1 MKKTVNLCFLAPL
14 VLLLFACPLMNTSQT
29 SPGGAQHPLVPGG
42 SNTAGLTVQT
52 DAIRNQGILVTGSGL
67 KLDITTVVDDGT
79 TVNCVDAVGVAPVA
93 DSSGG
98 KGLSSSS
105 VAVVI
110 GARNDGNPGAWVYSS
125 NKIQGVIDE
134 DSGQVTSR
142 LPEAGD
148 QNGVFRGAFGWVY
161 HVVGVSE
168 DGKIIIGYAENKK
181 GINRGIVQIDPGT
194 TIGVYW
200 RVSRHPIRPF
210 FMVTRAHII
219 GTLDLSKI
227 KAANKRIQHLI
238 DVALRHALDQLKFL
252 LIDYLSSYLIMVD
265 KVHFDSV
272 NNVYLVSGTD
282 QDDQPA
288 VATID
293 QKGGITI
300 AETPSNTSPTFYVA
314 GSYNSPSN
322 IACYWNNGTKVDLD
336 TDGNTPSFATSIFV
350 SGGTVYVGG
359 YYFKSGAYVGCYW
372 TIGGTRTD
380 LDSGTGTGAH
390 VNSIFVSGGTVYT
403 AGYYNNTGSN
413 LVACYWTGATR
424 SADMPSAGLSFANS
438 IYVNGGTIYL
448 SGQDNF
454 ATASYWTGGSTPA
467 EITLPSSGTAVANS
481 IYVSGSTVYTAGQD
495 TVGAT
500 TVAATWTGTSSP
512 TDLTGAGG
520 ATANSLVVVSGTTY
534 VAGEYSSP
542 TIACY
547 WNSGA
552 RTDLPGVSGVAQ
564 SVYVSGTTI
573 YTAGYYSSSPTIAC
587 YWTGTAKTDLPGTA
601 ARAASIFVQ

>member
-1 MKKTVNLCFLAPL
+1 MKKTVNLYLLAPL
-14 VLLLFACPLMNTSQT
+14 ALLLFACPLMNTSQT
-29 SPGGAQHPLVPGG
+29 SMGGAQHPLVPGG
-42 SNTAGLTVQT
+42 SNAAGLTVQT
-52 DAIRNQGILVTGSGL
+52 DALRNQGVLVTSNGL
-67 KLDITTVVDDGT
+67 KLDITSVADDGT

-93 DSSGG
+93 DSSGS
-98 KGLSSSS
+98 KGLSGSS

-227 KAANKRIQHLI
+227 KGTSKRAQHLI
-238 DVALRHALDQLKFL
+238 AEALEHALDQLKFL

-282 QDDQPA
+282 QDNQPA

-293 QKGGITI
+293 QKGGIVI
-300 AETPSNTSPTFYVA
+300 AETPSNTSPTIYVA

-322 IACYWNNGTKVDLD
+322 IACYWINDKTKVDLD
-336 TDGNTPSFATSIFV
+336 TGGNTPAFATSIFV
-350 SGGTVYVGG
+350 SGGTIYVGG
-359 YYFKSGAYVGCYW
+359 YYLKGTAYVGCYW
-372 TIGGTRTD
+372 TIGGARTD

-390 VNSIFVSGGTVYT
+390 VNSIFVSGGTVYS
-403 AGYYNNTGSN
+403 AGYYDNGAK
-413 LVACYWTGATR
+413 LVACYWTAAVR
-424 SADMPSAGLSFANS
+424 STDMPSAGASFANS
-438 IYVNGGTIYL
+438 IYVNGSTIYL

-454 ATASYWTGGSTPA
+454 ATAAYWTGGSSPA
-467 EITLPSSGTAVANS
+467 EITLTSSGTSVANS

-495 TVGAT
+495 TVGTT

-520 ATANSLVVVSGTTY
+520 ASANSIVVVSGTAY

-547 WNSGA
+547 WNNGA
-552 RTDLPGVSGVAQ
+552 RTDLPGATGVAQ

-573 YTAGYYSSSPTIAC
+573 YSAGYYSSPTIAC
-587 YWTGTAKTDLPGTA
+587 YWTGTTKTDLPGTA